1 MGDRAGEDVPAP
13 IRHLVAAAGKGDL
26 RAIQGLVDYEASSLA
41 RMVGAL
47 ARVDPGDR
55 ERLARAG
62 LEDIARSARSV
73 EGAGAPIRRLAAR
86 LAGTTRVRPAD
97 DGEAVR
103 ALDAWRVPAL
113 PPGLAAATAD
123 QIEAMAR
130 RASTVARVFVAEAPG
145 GATPLALAPGSERVV
160 IPL

>member
-1 MGDRAGEDVPAP
+1 MGDHAGEDVPAP
-13 IRHLVAAAGKGDL
+13 IRRLVAAAQAGDL
-26 RAIQGLVDYEASSLA
+26 RAIQGLIDYETSSLA

-62 LEDIARSARSV
+62 LDDIARSARSV
-73 EGAGAPIRRLAAR
+73 EGAGAPIWRLAAR

-97 DGEAVR
+97 DGEAAQ
-103 ALDAWRVPAL
+103 ALDGWKVPPL

-123 QIEAMAR
+123 EIEAMAR
-130 RASTVARVFVAEAPG
+130 RASAVARVFVAEAPG
-145 GATPLALAPGSERVV
+145 DATPLAVAPGSERVV
-160 IPL
+160 IAL